1 MGRSEISREVE
12 YTSSTQSGVCDFR
25 TKEGLSIKLT
35 IPPTVYPPRRDTEL
49 LLEGLNQIRMEP
61 GTLVEIGCGSGAISI
76 AKALEFWKVT
86 AFDVN
91 PLAVAASRGN
101 SEAAGVND
109 RVIVEEG
116 GVGEENWK
124 LPAADIVTWNL
135 PYLAPD
141 FENTLGPMEEAGLSD
156 EEEKGWS
163 EKLLHIA
170 NDERH
175 NRTIFVL
182 LMNTDS
188 NPKNSPLT
196 WLRNGWSHRSLAIER
211 VGDDTL
217 EVIAFWRP
225 GYGTKPV
232 VAEKTQSTMDDA
244 RNLPKFGWQRT
255 ISIEQTNG
263 RGRRESVWHSNQGDL
278 TASWSIEFS
287 EINRWPPGLLQVS
300 IGASVS
306 KALGV
311 ELKWPNDLFFQGKK
325 CGGILLESSN
335 YEGVI
340 RIGVGLNKQR
350 GELQDITYSGWTD
363 YFDEIDALEMFKI
376 IDASIASIL
385 DSTPPIESP
394 EPEFW
399 KQKSWGKLSESIS
412 RGVTAKFGQENVNV
426 VGLSGTGGLKA
437 YSTTNQYDISDL
449 DNFSITF

>member
-12 YTSSTQSGVCDFR
+12 YTSSTQSKVCDFR
-25 TKEGLSIKLT
+25 TKEGLSLKLT

-49 LLEGLNQIRMEP
+49 LLEGLNRIQMEP
-61 GTLVEIGCGSGAISI
+61 GGLVEIGCGSGAISI
-76 AKALEFWKVT
+76 VKALEDWDVT
-86 AFDVN
+86 AYDVN
-91 PLAVAASRGN
+91 PFAVAASRGN

-124 LPAADIVTWNL
+124 LPVADIVTWNL
-135 PYLAPD
+135 PYLTPD

-156 EEEKGWS
+156 EGEKGWS

-196 WLRNGWSHRSLAIER
+196 WIRNGWSHRSLAIER
-211 VGDDTL
+211 VGDETL

-232 VAEKTQSTMDDA
+232 VKEKTQSTMDDA

-255 ISIEQTNG
+255 LSIEQTNG
-263 RGRRESVWHSNQGDL
+263 RGRRESVWHSNQGDM

-287 EINRWPPGLLQVS
+287 ELNRWPPGLLQVS
-300 IGASVS
+300 IGASIS

-385 DSTPPIESP
+385 DSTPPIERP

-399 KQKSWGKLSESIS
+399 KQKSWEKLSESIS
-412 RGVTAKFGQENVNV
+412 RGVTAKLGQENVNV